1 MVLLSFNYFE
11 KELKARTKDQ
21 TMRPYTPARFRQ
33 LSNAELLQCWWK
45 SRTTDGY
52 KLYDAIPK
60 EPPFIV
66 KFICVLGPGGS
77 RASFMVTKVIHR
89 QGVGILP
96 YIPCDTPG
104 EIEYFTEEQA
114 HDLAIR
120 DGFKDLTAML
130 FHLIHHYEAAK
141 VFQDPWI
148 VTRFAAL

>member
-11 KELKARTKDQ
+11 EELKARTKDQ

-60 EPPFIV
+60 EPSFIV

-77 RASFMVTKVIHR
+77 TASFMVTKVIR
-89 QGVGILP
+89 MEGVGILP
-96 YIPCDTPG
+96 YVPCDTLG
-104 EIEYFTEEQA
+104 EIEYFTEERAQ
-114 HDLAIR
+114 DLAIR
-120 DGFKDLTAML
+120 DGFKDLTSMV
-130 FHLIHHYEAAK
+130 FHFIQHYGVEK
-141 VFQDPWI
+141 VFRDPWI
-148 VTRFAAL
+148 VTRFRAL